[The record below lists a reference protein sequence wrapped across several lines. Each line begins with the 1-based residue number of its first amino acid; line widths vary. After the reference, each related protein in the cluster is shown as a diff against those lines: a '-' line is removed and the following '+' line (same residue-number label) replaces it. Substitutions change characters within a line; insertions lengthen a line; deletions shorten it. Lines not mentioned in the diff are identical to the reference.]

1 MLGKSSC
8 RADTQILDEWMNIIN
23 SSRSRIDKRKLSKSM
38 TYVCRT
44 VSFIYWW
51 ETSHLTVQWL
61 RTAHQLA
68 TILWVR
74 NLDGAQLGFPGDSDG
89 KESACNARGRSS
101 ISGLGRPFGE
111 GTGNPLPYLAW
122 RRPWTEEPVRLQS
135 MGLQRVGNDWVTWIQ
150 IHSLQLVCLSLFH
163 MVMTETTQMILGN
176 SGWPHSHDWV
186 LAVERAASFSSRGL
200 SPTPACHLARPF
212 SPCGLPLQ
220 RLDFFTWWLG
230 PHSASGS
237 SEASQGLSSQ
247 NVSSSTLCGESQL
260 SFSGWGWGL
269 CLMVG
274 GAAPWQKQMGR
285 WLLLHFRF
293 CCFFFFSSFLFFFF
307 QL

>member
-44 VSFIYWW
+44 VSVVYWW
-51 ETSHLTVQWL
+51 ETSRLTVQWL

-74 NLDGAQLGFPGDSDG
+74 NLDGAQLGLPGGSDG
-89 KESACNARGRSS
+89 KESACDARGRSS
-101 ISGLGRPFGE
+101 ISGLGRPLGE
-111 GTGNPLPYLAW
+111 GSGNPLPYLAS
-122 RRPWTEEPVRLQS
+122 RLPWTEEPGRLQS

-163 MVMTETTQMILGN
+163 VVMTETTQMILRN

-186 LAVERAASFSSRGL
+186 LPVERAASFPSRGL

-220 RLDFFTWWLG
+220 RLDFSTWWLG
-230 PHSASGS
+230 PHRASGS
-237 SEASQGLSSQ
+237 SEASRASAPRMSLPTRCVVRASSA
-247 NVSSSTLCGESQL
+247 SQASRREEQRL
-260 SFSGWGWGL
+260 DKNRWE
-269 CLMVG
+269 G
-274 GAAPWQKQMGR
+274 GCSCTSHLAG
-285 WLLLHFRF
+285 
-293 CCFFFFSSFLFFFF
+293 FFFF
-307 QL
+307 QFPFFISSCGKT